1 MSEEKTCKNCGKQI
15 NEKFKL
21 CPYCGANNEEELK
34 KTNSNTNQSDN
45 SIICQS
51 CGKPKKSE
59 FQICPYCQNKKEK
72 EKIDNKGSRYKFAII
87 GTIIV
92 VCLFIFTYIKAGIE
106 DAINAFAYIFTF
118 GLSSYNSPSYSLP
131 SAINTSVIIIS
142 VLWII
147 NSISV
152 SKKELAFE
160 ENKLYEDDKSE
171 LPEISNRNE
180 ITWLLLSIVLGI
192 FVGYAFYY
200 VMTYIVDIYFIPIQ
214 LAIVIGCVSQYIFYR
229 KQIMRYFK
237 KTNNAELPDKNEIIC
252 LTLLIALGIFG
263 VYRVYLYRKDIFNI
277 FIELPDIYFYRL
289 PYIGKALAT
298 GIVSIIGSLV
308 GISQYI
314 FHKKRIMG
322 YFKYIKTNNAEIS
335 DKDGIISL
343 ILLIVFG
350 RFGGHRFYAGKYIS
364 ATLLLIVWLVPI
376 LARQIYIIM
385 EWGSLFRLINLLI
398 DLILA
403 IDFIFLIIGKFKDSK
418 GKYLESPTKRI
429 MRYFKYGK
437 NN

>member
-21 CPYCGANNEEELK
+21 CPYCGANNEEELE
-34 KTNSNTNQSDN
+34 KTNSNINQSDN
-45 SIICQS
+45 QNC
-51 CGKPKKSE
+51 E
-59 FQICPYCQNKKEK
+59 NKKE

-180 ITWLLLSIVLGI
+180 IICLLLSIVLGI

-200 VMTYIVDIYFIPIQ
+200 VTTHIVSIYFIPIQ
-214 LAIVIGCVSQYIFYR
+214 LAIGIGCVSQYIFYR

-322 YFKYIKTNNAEIS
+322 YFKKTNNAEIS

-398 DLILA
+398 DLILT

>member
-21 CPYCGANNEEELK
+21 CPYCGANNEEELE
-34 KTNSNTNQSDN
+34 KTNSNINQSDN
-45 SIICQS
+45 QNC
-51 CGKPKKSE
+51 K
-59 FQICPYCQNKKEK
+59 NKKEK

-180 ITWLLLSIVLGI
+180 IICLLLSIVLGI

-200 VMTYIVDIYFIPIQ
+200 VTTHIVSIYFIPIQ
-214 LAIVIGCVSQYIFYR
+214 LAIGIGCVSQYIFYR

-263 VYRVYLYRKDIFNI
+263 VYRVYLYGKDILNI

-322 YFKYIKTNNAEIS
+322 YFKKTNNAEIS

-429 MRYFKYGK
+429 MRYFKYRK